1 MVLAELIS
9 WLSARPSAQ
18 GHLEVRAIKACAVGG
33 RAQPHLRGR
42 SRRLHGR
49 PVHRDRPRPP
59 CGQNERASGHRY
71 RVAGL
76 KSVGHNGPR
85 WRLCFSAAPPF
96 WHDGVVGVRCLVL
109 VGRDAELGMLQ
120 ESLAAAVGGRGGFA
134 AVCGD
139 AGLGKSRLCRE
150 LIKGSLALGIL
161 VTVGRAVPSGAS
173 MPYRPLAE
181 AVLGLLRPRGD
192 WIDEPQLTPWL
203 PVLAQMV
210 PVPGVRPAGQT
221 SSAARG
227 EAMLRLLGWLGGEH
241 GLLMVLEDLHWADPD
256 TLDVIEYL
264 ADNVGREPVLC
275 VGTLR
280 RWPSTPASDL
290 ADRLG
295 TRNSASVIELAAL
308 DEPAVDAIAH
318 ACSPAVT
325 SADLSRIRCAADG
338 IPFLVEELVGS
349 PGVPRSFAESVRAR
363 TRSLEPAQVDVLV
376 AAALLGRNID
386 WTLLA
391 VASGHSAAVVA
402 AALEAGVRQELLVHE
417 AGELRFRH
425 ALTRDALRETVLPP
439 RRAELAARALAAV
452 EAAHPGL
459 PDMWAGVAAELA
471 AQSGSSARA
480 GELLAVAGTRALAQ
494 GALATAA
501 ETLERATVLL
511 AAGPVHAQARGQ
523 RVAALA
529 LAGQVDAA
537 MDAGPVAIEELAA
550 VGETAALA
558 DLHLHLA
565 QAAVAAGRWS
575 LTRSHVERARALLAD
590 DATAEPVRGGTARAA
605 VLEAEARFA
614 TDHLSGAVELA
625 EGVIVDPN
633 ATADAQCHAYEL
645 LGRAARLTD
654 LARAR
659 AHFERGFAIA
669 SAAGLGVWQLRAMH
683 ELATI
688 ELLDEAGTGGLLQAR
703 RSAESLGVLGTAAML
718 DIQLA
723 GTYHV
728 RFELDNGLRHAEA
741 ALRLSERLGL
751 RRLRVMALWFLAENH
766 ALRRDRNETARLLAL
781 AETASP
787 GDPEIEGMAWAGAWA
802 MVALLDNNRTEALDA
817 LAKGMAILPKQPQT
831 PGQYRAMW
839 PLLLAAEGDARAE
852 ATLAEARKLGIQ
864 VNRINRGLL
873 GAAEAILRGRLGDPG
888 AAAVARAAWNDLA
901 HYPVWRELALM
912 FAGEAGRHA
921 GWGEP
926 DKWLADAA
934 EGFARHGLDTLAAHC
949 RSELSSLIKRWADL
963 GITAREAE
971 VLGLVA
977 EGLAN
982 RDVAAQLSLS
992 VRTVEKHM
1000 ESLLRKSGCASRT
1013 QLVAFVRG

>member
-1 MVLAELIS
+1 ML
-9 WLSARPSAQ
+9 
-18 GHLEVRAIKACAVGG
+18 RA
-33 RAQPHLRGR
+33 H
-42 SRRLHGR
+42 
-49 PVHRDRPRPP
+49 
-59 CGQNERASGHRY
+59 
-71 RVAGL
+71 
-76 KSVGHNGPR
+76 
-85 WRLCFSAAPPF
+85 
-96 WHDGVVGVRCLVL
+96 
-109 VGRDAELGMLQ
+109 
-120 ESLAAAVGGRGGFA
+120 LAAALDGRGGFA

-150 LIKGSLALGIL
+150 LIEGSAVEGML

-173 MPYRPLAE
+173 TPYRPLAE
-181 AVLGLLRPRGD
+181 AFLGMLRPRGD
-192 WIDEPQLTPWL
+192 WIDEPRLAPWL

-210 PVPGVRPAGQT
+210 PVPGVQPAGHA

-227 EAMLRLLGWLGGEH
+227 EAMLRLLAWVGGGH

-264 ADNVGREPVLC
+264 ADNLGRERVLC

-280 RWPSTPASDL
+280 RWPPTPASEL

-295 TRNSASVIELAAL
+295 IRNSASVIELAAL
-308 DEPAVDAIAH
+308 DGPAVDAIAH
-318 ACSPAVT
+318 ACAPDIT
-325 SADLSRIRCAADG
+325 GADLARIRCAADG
-338 IPFLVEELVGS
+338 VPFLVEELVGS

-363 TRSLEPAQVDVLV
+363 TRSLEPAHLDVLV

-391 VASGHSAAVVA
+391 TASGHSAAVVA
-402 AALEAGVRQELLVHE
+402 AALEAGMRQELLVPD
-417 AGELRFRH
+417 GSGLRFRH

-471 AQSGSSARA
+471 DQSGSSARA

-511 AAGPVHAQARGQ
+511 PASPASAQARGQ

-537 MDAGPVAIEELAA
+537 MNAGAAAIEELAA
-550 VGETAALA
+550 AAETAALA

-575 LTRSHVERARALLAD
+575 LTRSHVDRARALLAD
-590 DATAEPVRGGTARAA
+590 DATDEAVRGGTARAA

-614 TDHLSGAVELA
+614 TDDVCGAVEVA
-625 EGVIVDPN
+625 EGVMVDPN
-633 ATADAQCHAYEL
+633 ATADAQCHACEL

-659 AHFERGFAIA
+659 AHFARGLAIA
-669 SAAGLGVWQLRAMH
+669 DAARLGVWQLRAMH

-688 ELLDEAGTGGLLQAR
+688 ELLDEAGTGGLLRAR
-703 RSAESLGVLGTAAML
+703 RSAESLGALGTAAML

-723 GTYHV
+723 GAYHM
-728 RFELDNGLRHAEA
+728 RFELDNGLRRAEA
-741 ALRLSERLGL
+741 ALRVSERLGL
-751 RRLRVMALWFLAENH
+751 NRLRVTALWFLAENH
-766 ALRRDRNETARLLAL
+766 ALRRDRGETARLLAL
-781 AETASP
+781 AQAAAP

-802 MVALLDNNRTEALDA
+802 MAALLDNNRTEALDA
-817 LAKGMAILPKQPQT
+817 LAKGMAILPKQPHA
-831 PGQYRAMW
+831 PGHYRAMW

-852 ATLAEARKLGIQ
+852 ATLAEARELGIQ
-864 VNRINRGLL
+864 VNRVNCGLL
-873 GAAEAILRGRLGDPG
+873 GAAEAILRGRSGDPA
-888 AAAVARAAWNDLA
+888 AAAVARTAWTDLA
-901 HYPVWRELALM
+901 RYPVWRELALM
-912 FAGEAGRHA
+912 FAGETGSRD

-934 EGFARHGLDTLAAHC
+934 GGFARHGLDALAVRCH
-949 RSELSSLIKRWADL
+949 SVLSSLVNRWADL
-963 GITAREAE
+963 GVTAREAE
-971 VLGLVA
+971 VLGLVV

-982 RDVAAQLSLS
+982 RDVAARLSLS
-992 VRTVEKHM
+992 TRTVEKHM

-1013 QLVAFVRG
+1013 QLVAFVRN

>member
-1 MVLAELIS
+1 MQMVLPGIATDSGAKRAGYNRLRRK
-9 WLSARPSAQ
+9 LS
-18 GHLEVRAIKACAVGG
+18 
-33 RAQPHLRGR
+33 
-42 SRRLHGR
+42 
-49 PVHRDRPRPP
+49 
-59 CGQNERASGHRY
+59 
-71 RVAGL
+71 
-76 KSVGHNGPR
+76 
-85 WRLCFSAAPPF
+85 FSAEPAL
-96 WHDGVVGVRCLVL
+96 WHDGVVGVRCPVL
-109 VGRDAELGMLQ
+109 VGRDTELGILQ
-120 ESLAAAVGGRGGFA
+120 ACLAAALDGRGSFA

-150 LIKGSLALGIL
+150 LIRSSPDAGML
-161 VTVGRAVPSGAS
+161 VTVGRAVPSGAIT
-173 MPYRPLAE
+173 PYRPLAE
-181 AVLGLLRPRGD
+181 AVLGMLRPRGD
-192 WIDEPQLTPWL
+192 WIDDPRLAPWL

-221 SSAARG
+221 SPAAKG
-227 EAMLRLLGWLGGEH
+227 EAMLRLLGWLGAEH

-280 RWPSTPASDL
+280 RWPPTPASDL

-295 TRNSASVIELAAL
+295 TRNSASVIELTPL
-308 DEPAVDAIAH
+308 DELAVDAIAH
-318 ACSPAVT
+318 ACAPDIT
-325 SADLSRIRCAADG
+325 GADLVRIRCAAEG

-363 TRSLEPAQVDVLV
+363 TRSLKSAQVDVLV

-386 WTLLA
+386 WTLLPA
-391 VASGHSAAVVA
+391 ASGHSATVVA
-402 AALEAGVRQELLVHE
+402 AALEAGVRKELLVHE
-417 AGELRFRH
+417 VGELRFRH

-452 EAAHPGL
+452 QAAHPGL
-459 PDMWAGVAAELA
+459 PGTWAGVAAELA
-471 AQSGSSARA
+471 AESGSSARA
-480 GELLAVAGTRALAQ
+480 GELLAVAGTRALAL

-501 ETLERATVLL
+501 ETLERAIVLL
-511 AAGPVHAQARGQ
+511 EAGPARAQARGQ

-537 MDAGPVAIEELAA
+537 MDAGAVAIGELEA
-550 VGETAALA
+550 VGETPALA
-558 DLHLHLA
+558 DVHLHLA

-590 DATAEPVRGGTARAA
+590 DDVTDERIRGGSARAA
-605 VLEAEARFA
+605 VLEAEALYA
-614 TDHLSGAVELA
+614 IEDISGGVGLA

-633 ATADAQCHAYEL
+633 ATADAQCHACEL

-659 AHFERGFAIA
+659 AHFERGLAIA
-669 SAAGLGVWQLRAMH
+669 GAAGLGVWQLRAMH

-688 ELLDEAGTGGLLQAR
+688 ELLDEAGTCGLLQAR
-703 RSAESLGVLGTAAML
+703 RSAESLGVPGTAAML

-728 RFELDNGLRHAEA
+728 RFELDNALRHAEA

-751 RRLRVMALWFLAENH
+751 SKLRATALWFLAENH
-766 ALRRDRNETARLLAL
+766 ALRRDRGETGRLLAL
-781 AETASP
+781 AGTAAP
-787 GDPEIEGMAWAGAWA
+787 DDPEIQGMAWAGAWA
-802 MVALLDNNRTEALDA
+802 MAALLDNNRTEALDA
-817 LAKGMAILPKQPQT
+817 LAKGMAILPKTPQA
-831 PGQYRAMW
+831 PGQFRAMW
-839 PLLLAAEGDARAE
+839 PLLLAAEGDARAD
-852 ATLAEARKLGIQ
+852 ATLTEARELGIQ

-888 AAAVARAAWNDLA
+888 AVAVARAAWKDLA
-901 HYPVWRELALM
+901 RYPVWRELALM
-912 FAGEAGRHA
+912 FAGEAGRHD

-934 EGFARHGLDTLAAHC
+934 EGFAGHGLDALAAHC
-949 RSELSSLIKRWADL
+949 RSVLWSLIQRWADL

-1013 QLVAFVRG
+1013 QLVAFVRN

>member
-1 MVLAELIS
+1 MS
-9 WLSARPSAQ
+9 S
-18 GHLEVRAIKACAVGG
+18 
-33 RAQPHLRGR
+33 
-42 SRRLHGR
+42 
-49 PVHRDRPRPP
+49 
-59 CGQNERASGHRY
+59 
-71 RVAGL
+71 
-76 KSVGHNGPR
+76 
-85 WRLCFSAAPPF
+85 SAAPAV
-96 WHDGVVGVRCLVL
+96 WHDGVVGVRCPVL
-109 VGRDAELGMLQ
+109 VGRDAELGVLQ
-120 ESLAAAVGGRGGFA
+120 ACLAAALDGRGSFA

-150 LIKGSLALGIL
+150 LIRGSPEAGMLM
-161 VTVGRAVPSGAS
+161 TVGRAVPSGAS
-173 MPYRPLAE
+173 TPYRPLAE
-181 AVLGLLRPRGD
+181 AVLGMLRPRGD
-192 WIDEPQLTPWL
+192 WIDEPRLAPWL
-203 PVLAQMV
+203 PFLAQMV

-221 SSAARG
+221 SSAAKG
-227 EAMLRLLGWLGGEH
+227 EAMLRLLGWLGAEH

-280 RWPSTPASDL
+280 RWPPTPASDL

-295 TRNSASVIELAAL
+295 RRNSASVIELAPLGEL
-308 DEPAVDAIAH
+308 DVDAIAL
-318 ACSPAVT
+318 ACAPDIT
-325 SADLSRIRCAADG
+325 SADLARIRCAAEG
-338 IPFLVEELVGS
+338 IPFLVEELVVS

-363 TRSLEPAQVDVLV
+363 TRSLKPAQVDVLV
-376 AAALLGRNID
+376 VAALLGRNID
-386 WTLLA
+386 WALLA
-391 VASGHSAAVVA
+391 AASGHSAAVVA
-402 AALEAGVRQELLVHE
+402 AALEAGVRKELLVHE
-417 AGELRFRH
+417 VGELRFRH

-471 AQSGSSARA
+471 AESGSSARA
-480 GELLAVAGTRALAQ
+480 GELLAVAGTRALAL

-501 ETLERATVLL
+501 ETLERAIVLL
-511 AAGPVHAQARGQ
+511 EAGPARARARGR

-537 MDAGPVAIEELAA
+537 MDAGAVAIDELEAA
-550 VGETAALA
+550 GETPALA
-558 DLHLHLA
+558 DVHLHLA

-590 DATAEPVRGGTARAA
+590 DDATDERVRGGSARAA
-605 VLEAEARFA
+605 VLEAEALFA
-614 TDHLSGAVELA
+614 IEDVSGAVGLA

-633 ATADAQCHAYEL
+633 ATADAQCHACEL

-659 AHFERGFAIA
+659 AHFERGLAIA
-669 SAAGLGVWQLRAMH
+669 DAAGLGVWQLRAMH

-688 ELLDEAGTGGLLQAR
+688 ELLDEAGTRGLLQAR
-703 RSAESLGVLGTAAML
+703 RSAESLGVPGTAAML

-723 GTYHV
+723 GTYHM
-728 RFELDNGLRHAEA
+728 RFELDNALRHAEA

-751 RRLRVMALWFLAENH
+751 SKLRATALWFLAENH
-766 ALRRDRNETARLLAL
+766 ALRRDRGETGRLLAL
-781 AETASP
+781 AGTAAP
-787 GDPEIEGMAWAGAWA
+787 DDPDIQGMAWAGAWA
-802 MVALLDNNRTEALDA
+802 MAALLDDNRTEALDA
-817 LAKGMAILPKQPQT
+817 LAKGMAILPKTPQA
-831 PGQYRAMW
+831 PGQFRAMW
-839 PLLLAAEGDARAE
+839 PLLLAAEGDARAD
-852 ATLAEARKLGIQ
+852 ATLAEARELGIQ

-873 GAAEAILRGRLGDPG
+873 GAAEAILRGRRGDPG
-888 AAAVARAAWNDLA
+888 AAAVARAAWKDLDR
-901 HYPVWRELALM
+901 YPVWRELALM
-912 FAGEAGRHA
+912 FAGEAGRHD

-934 EGFARHGLDTLAAHC
+934 EGFARHGLDALAAHC
-949 RSELSSLIKRWADL
+949 RSALSSLIKRWADL

-1013 QLVAFVRG
+1013 QLVAFVRN

>member
-1 MVLAELIS
+1 MRTASMV
-9 WLSARPSAQ
+9 SAMPGPIA
-18 GHLEVRAIKACAVGG
+18 
-33 RAQPHLRGR
+33 RGR
-42 SRRLHGR
+42 IPTTGSYTLAWPSQRKSIHTTRLMRSPAERPAPDCVSR
-49 PVHRDRPRPP
+49 
-59 CGQNERASGHRY
+59 SG
-71 RVAGL
+71 L
-76 KSVGHNGPR
+76 
-85 WRLCFSAAPPF
+85 PF
-96 WHDGVVGVRCLVL
+96 GMMDVVGVRCPVL

-120 ESLAAAVGGRGGFA
+120 ASLAAALEGRGGFA

-150 LIKGSLALGIL
+150 LIEGSAAQGLL

-181 AVLGLLRPRGD
+181 AVLGMLRPRGD
-192 WIDEPQLTPWL
+192 WIDEPRLAPWL

-210 PVPGVRPAGQT
+210 PVPGVRPASQT

-241 GLLMVLEDLHWADPD
+241 ALLMVLEDLHWADPD

-264 ADNVGREPVLC
+264 ADNLSREPVLC

-280 RWPSTPASDL
+280 PRPPTPASEL
-290 ADRLG
+290 TGRLG
-295 TRNSASVIELAAL
+295 ARNSASVIELTAL
-308 DEPAVDAIAH
+308 DVPAVDAIAH
-318 ACSPAVT
+318 ACAPAIT
-325 SADLSRIRCAADG
+325 DSDLARIRCAADG
-338 IPFLVEELVGS
+338 VPFLVEELVGS

-376 AAALLGRNID
+376 AAALLGRSID

-391 VASGHSAAVVA
+391 AAAGQSDAVVA

-425 ALTRDALRETVLPP
+425 TLTRDALRETVLPP
-439 RRAELAARALAAV
+439 QRAELAAQALAAV

-459 PDMWAGVAAELA
+459 ADLWAGVAAELA
-471 AQSGSSARA
+471 AQSGSSTRA
-480 GELLAVAGTRALAQ
+480 GELLAVAGTRPLAQ
-494 GALATAA
+494 GAFATAA

-511 AAGPVHAQARGQ
+511 PPGPARALPRGQ

-529 LAGQVDAA
+529 MAGQVDAA
-537 MDAGPVAIEELAA
+537 MDAGAVAIDELAA
-550 VGETAALA
+550 ADEPAAVA

-575 LTRSHVERARALLAD
+575 LTRSHVERATALLAGGD
-590 DATAEPVRGGTARAA
+590 DAYEPVRGGTARAA

-614 TDHLSGAVELA
+614 TDDVSGAVELA
-625 EGVIVDPN
+625 ESVIGDPN
-633 ATADAQCHAYEL
+633 ATAEGQCHACEL

-659 AHFERGFAIA
+659 AHFERGLAIA
-669 SAAGLGVWQLRAMH
+669 DAAGLGVWRLRAMH
-683 ELATI
+683 EVATI
-688 ELLDEAGTGGLLQAR
+688 ELLDEAGTSGLLQAQR
-703 RSAESLGVLGTAAML
+703 TARSLGVLGTVAML

-723 GTYHV
+723 GTYHM

-751 RRLRVMALWFLAENH
+751 SRLRVIALWFLAENH
-766 ALRRDRNETARLLAL
+766 ALRRDRAEAARLLAL
-781 AETASP
+781 AQAAAP
-787 GDPEIEGMAWAGAWA
+787 GDTEIEGMAWAGAWA
-802 MVALLDNNRTEALDA
+802 MAALLDNNRTEALDA
-817 LAKGMAILPKQPQT
+817 LAKGMAILPRQPQA
-831 PGQYRAMW
+831 PGHYRAMW
-839 PLLLAAEGDARAE
+839 PLLLAAESDARA
-852 ATLAEARKLGIQ
+852 AAALAEARELGIQ
-864 VNRINRGLL
+864 VNRVNRGLL
-873 GAAEAILRGRLGDPG
+873 GAAEAILRGRSGDPA
-888 AAAVARAAWNDLA
+888 AAAVARSAWNDLA
-901 HYPVWRELALM
+901 RYPVWRDLALM
-912 FAGEAGRHA
+912 FAGEAGRRDR
-921 GWGEP
+921 WGEP

-934 EGFARHGLDTLAAHC
+934 DGFTRHGLEALTARC
-949 RSELSSLIKRWADL
+949 RSALSSLTIRWADL

-982 RDVAAQLSLS
+982 RDVAARLSLS

-1013 QLVAFVRG
+1013 QLVAFVHS

>member
-1 MVLAELIS
+1 
-9 WLSARPSAQ
+9 
-18 GHLEVRAIKACAVGG
+18 
-33 RAQPHLRGR
+33 
-42 SRRLHGR
+42 
-49 PVHRDRPRPP
+49 
-59 CGQNERASGHRY
+59 
-71 RVAGL
+71 
-76 KSVGHNGPR
+76 
-85 WRLCFSAAPPF
+85 
-96 WHDGVVGVRCLVL
+96 
-109 VGRDAELGMLQ
+109 MLQ
-120 ESLAAAVGGRGGFA
+120 ACLAAALKGRGGFA
-134 AVCGD
+134 AICGD

-150 LIKGSLALGIL
+150 LIKGSPVLGML

-181 AVLGLLRPRGD
+181 AVLGTLRPRGD
-192 WIDEPQLTPWL
+192 WIDEPRLAAWL

-210 PVPGVRPAGQT
+210 PIPGIRPAGQT

-280 RWPSTPASDL
+280 RWPPTPASDL

-318 ACSPAVT
+318 ACAPAIT
-325 SADLSRIRCAADG
+325 GADLARIRSAADG
-338 IPFLVEELVGS
+338 VPFLVEELVGS

-363 TRSLEPAQVDVLV
+363 TRSLEIAHVDVLV

-391 VASGHSAAVVA
+391 PASGHSDAVVA

-425 ALTRDALRETVLPP
+425 SLTRDALRETVLPP

-511 AAGPVHAQARGQ
+511 AAGPARAQARGQ

-529 LAGQVDAA
+529 LAGRVDAA
-537 MDAGPVAIEELAA
+537 MDAGAVAIEELAA

-590 DATAEPVRGGTARAA
+590 ATDEPVRGGTARAA

-614 TDHLSGAVELA
+614 TDDISGAVELA

-633 ATADAQCHAYEL
+633 ATADAQCHACEL

-659 AHFERGFAIA
+659 AHFQRGLAIA
-669 SAAGLGVWQLRAMH
+669 DAAGLGVWQIRAMH

-723 GTYHV
+723 GTYHM

-751 RRLRVMALWFLAENH
+751 SRLRVTALWFLAENH
-766 ALRRDRNETARLLAL
+766 ALRRDRGETARLLAL
-781 AETASP
+781 ARTAAP

-802 MVALLDNNRTEALDA
+802 MAALLDNNRAEALDA
-817 LAKGMAILPKQPQT
+817 LAKGMAILPKQPQA
-831 PGQYRAMW
+831 PGHYRAMW

-852 ATLAEARKLGIQ
+852 ATLAEARELGIQ
-864 VNRINRGLL
+864 VNRVNRGLL

-888 AAAVARAAWNDLA
+888 AVTVARTAWNDLA
-901 HYPVWRELALM
+901 RYPVWRELALM
-912 FAGEAGRHA
+912 FAGEAGRHD

-934 EGFARHGLDTLAAHC
+934 EGFARHGLDALAARC

-971 VLGLVA
+971 VLGLVV

-982 RDVAAQLSLS
+982 RDVAARLSLS

-1013 QLVAFVRG
+1013 QLVAFVRN

>member
-1 MVLAELIS
+1 MM
-9 WLSARPSAQ
+9 
-18 GHLEVRAIKACAVGG
+18 
-33 RAQPHLRGR
+33 
-42 SRRLHGR
+42 
-49 PVHRDRPRPP
+49 
-59 CGQNERASGHRY
+59 
-71 RVAGL
+71 
-76 KSVGHNGPR
+76 
-85 WRLCFSAAPPF
+85 
-96 WHDGVVGVRCLVL
+96 GVVGVRCPVL
-109 VGRDAELGMLQ
+109 VGRDAELGVLQ
-120 ESLAAAVGGRGGFA
+120 ASLAAALGGRGGFA

-150 LIKGSLALGIL
+150 LIKGSPVLGIL

-192 WIDEPQLTPWL
+192 WIDEPQLMPWL

-210 PVPGVRPAGQT
+210 PVQGVLPAGQT

-227 EAMLRLLGWLGGEH
+227 EAMLRLLGWLGAEH
-241 GLLMVLEDLHWADPD
+241 GVLMVLEDLHWADPD

-280 RWPSTPASDL
+280 RWPPTPASDL

-318 ACSPAVT
+318 ACAPAVT
-325 SADLSRIRCAADG
+325 SADLARIRRAADG

-402 AALEAGVRQELLVHE
+402 AALEAGLRQELLVHE

-511 AAGPVHAQARGQ
+511 AAGPARAQARGQ

-537 MDAGPVAIEELAA
+537 MDAGAVAIEELAA

-558 DLHLHLA
+558 HLHLHLA

-575 LTRSHVERARALLAD
+575 LTRSHVERARALLSD
-590 DATAEPVRGGTARAA
+590 GDSTDEPVRGGTARAA

-614 TDHLSGAVELA
+614 TDDLSGAVELA
-625 EGVIVDPN
+625 EGVILDPN

-659 AHFERGFAIA
+659 AHFERGLAIA
-669 SAAGLGVWQLRAMH
+669 GAAGLGVWQLRAMH

-728 RFELDNGLRHAEA
+728 RFELDNALRHAEA

-751 RRLRVMALWFLAENH
+751 RRLRLTALWFLAENH
-766 ALRRDRNETARLLAL
+766 ALRRDRGETARLLAL
-781 AETASP
+781 AETAAP
-787 GDPEIEGMAWAGAWA
+787 GDPEIEGMAWAAA
-802 MVALLDNNRTEALDA
+802 RTMVALLDNNRTEALDA
-817 LAKGMAILPKQPQT
+817 LAKGMAILPKQPLA

-852 ATLAEARKLGIQ
+852 ATLAEARELGIQ
-864 VNRINRGLL
+864 VNRVNRGLL
-873 GAAEAILRGRLGDPG
+873 GAAEAILRGRLGD
-888 AAAVARAAWNDLA
+888 ARAVAVARSAWNDLA
-901 HYPVWRELALM
+901 RYPVWRELALM
-912 FAGEAGRHA
+912 FAGEAGHHA

-934 EGFARHGLDTLAAHC
+934 EGFARHGLDALAAHC

-971 VLGLVA
+971 VLGLVV

-982 RDVAAQLSLS
+982 RDVAARLSLS

-1013 QLVAFVRG
+1013 QLVAFVRN

>member
-1 MVLAELIS
+1 VLAAIATDERASRESGITARTGN
-9 WLSARPSAQ
+9 SASQ
-18 GHLEVRAIKACAVGG
+18 
-33 RAQPHLRGR
+33 
-42 SRRLHGR
+42 
-49 PVHRDRPRPP
+49 PRPP
-59 CGQNERASGHRY
+59 FGMM
-71 RVAGL
+71 
-76 KSVGHNGPR
+76 
-85 WRLCFSAAPPF
+85 
-96 WHDGVVGVRCLVL
+96 GVVGIRCPVL
-109 VGRDAELGMLQ
+109 VGRDAELGRLQ
-120 ESLAAAVGGRGGFA
+120 ACLAAALDGRGGFA

-150 LIKGSLALGIL
+150 LIGGSGEQGVP

-181 AVLGLLRPRGD
+181 AVLGMLRPRGD
-192 WIDEPQLTPWL
+192 WIDEPRLAPWL
-203 PVLAQMV
+203 SVLAQMV
-210 PVPGVRPAGQT
+210 PVPGVRPASQT
-221 SSAARG
+221 SAAARS
-227 EAMLRLLGWLGGEH
+227 EAMLRLLGWLGSEH
-241 GLLMVLEDLHWADPD
+241 GLLIVLEDLHWADPD

-264 ADNVGREPVLC
+264 ADNLGREPVLC

-280 RWPSTPASDL
+280 RRPPTPASEL
-290 ADRLG
+290 ADRLS

-308 DEPAVDAIAH
+308 DESAVDAIAH
-318 ACSPAVT
+318 ACAPAIT
-325 SADLSRIRCAADG
+325 GADLARIRSAADG
-338 IPFLVEELVGS
+338 VPFLVEELVGS

-376 AAALLGRNID
+376 AAALLARNID

-391 VASGHSAAVVA
+391 ATSGHSAAVAA

-417 AGELRFRH
+417 AGALRFRH
-425 ALTRDALRETVLPP
+425 ALTREALRETVLPP

-480 GELLAVAGTRALAQ
+480 GDLLAVAGTRALAQ

-501 ETLERATVLL
+501 ETLERATELL
-511 AAGPVHAQARGQ
+511 AAGPARAQARGQ

-537 MDAGPVAIEELAA
+537 MDEGAVAIDELAA
-550 VGETAALA
+550 VGETAAVA

-590 DATAEPVRGGTARAA
+590 DDDATDQPVRGGTARAA

-614 TDHLSGAVELA
+614 TDDISGAVELA
-625 EGVIVDPN
+625 EKVIVGPN
-633 ATADAQCHAYEL
+633 ATAAAQCHACEL
-645 LGRAARLTD
+645 LGRASRLTD

-659 AHFERGFAIA
+659 AHFKRGLAIA
-669 SAAGLGVWQLRAMH
+669 DAAGLGVWRLRAMH

-703 RSAESLGVLGTAAML
+703 RTAKSLGVLGTAAML
-718 DIQLA
+718 DVQLA
-723 GTYHV
+723 GTYHM

-751 RRLRVMALWFLAENH
+751 GRLRVTALWFLAENH
-766 ALRRDRNETARLLAL
+766 ALRRDRGETARLLAL
-781 AETASP
+781 AQAAAP

-802 MVALLDNNRTEALDA
+802 MAALLDNNRTEALDA
-817 LAKGMAILPKQPQT
+817 LAKGMAILPRQPQA
-831 PGQYRAMW
+831 PGHYRAMW
-839 PLLLAAEGDARAE
+839 PLLLAAESDARAE
-852 ATLAEARKLGIQ
+852 ATLAEARELGIQ
-864 VNRINRGLL
+864 VNRVNRGLL
-873 GAAEAILRGRLGDPG
+873 GAAEGILRGRSGDPA
-888 AAAVARAAWNDLA
+888 AAAVARTAWNDLA
-901 HYPVWRELALM
+901 RYPVWRELALM
-912 FAGEAGRHA
+912 FAGEAGRRD

-926 DKWLADAA
+926 DTWLADAA
-934 EGFARHGLDTLAAHC
+934 GGFARHGLDELAARC
-949 RSELSSLIKRWADL
+949 RSVLSSVIKRWADL

-971 VLGLVA
+971 VLSLVA

-982 RDVAAQLSLS
+982 RDVADRLSLS

-1000 ESLLRKSGCASRT
+1000 EGLLRKSGCASRT
-1013 QLVAFVRG
+1013 QLVAFVHN